1 MLTMLMWVAR
11 LYFWRWLPGGKRARG
26 YSINVMRARHPAWF
40 REDLERL
47 LGMLAT
53 GAIRPRIAERIS
65 FDEVA
70 EAHRRLEAG
79 GLEGKL
85 VLCPDLLSSRSRQ
98 DKPGKA
104 ESSVG
109 AEGVASDAASSMAQP
124 ESPTISED
132 LPDQQ
137 ELERRRDIVRRFFND
152 FWKSADIKPATFAE
166 RLNQAEG
173 YINERLA
180 ACGEI
185 WRLNSA
191 TRKQLGLPPHS
202 NHG

>member
-1 MLTMLMWVAR
+1 M
-11 LYFWRWLPGGKRARG
+11 
-26 YSINVMRARHPAWF
+26 
-40 REDLERL
+40 
-47 LGMLAT
+47 
-53 GAIRPRIAERIS
+53 
-65 FDEVA
+65 
-70 EAHRRLEAG
+70 
-79 GLEGKL
+79 
-85 VLCPDLLSSRSRQ
+85 
-98 DKPGKA
+98 
-104 ESSVG
+104 
-109 AEGVASDAASSMAQP
+109 ASDAASSMAQP

-132 LPDQQ
+132 SPDEQ